1 MIPSGTA
8 TPVRRRAIG
17 IWSGGNAVPDVVYRA
32 TRALLRI
39 RTAEQGVG
47 IIISLIKDLGGS
59 AAPERLADPDA
70 IPLDISLG
78 EGEPL
83 LPTAPEG
90 SDARRAIAE
99 FLPPMV
105 DDARVALELTRGV
118 ERLAR
123 DAGVDALTGLP
134 DRRSMGRLMG
144 RLKAGDTLVAL
155 DLDDFRLI
163 NETDGNDAG
172 DEVLRSFSRALRHA
186 ARATDHF
193 GRMSADEFLVVLPH
207 ESAATAG
214 ILLERLRDHWM
225 KVRSV
230 PVTFSAGVACVSRDD
245 WRSAMQAAERAL
257 FRAKEAGRD
266 CWETARDEEYT

>member
-1 MIPSGTA
+1 MITSGTA
-8 TPVRRRAIG
+8 APVRRRAIG
-17 IWSGGNAVPDVVYRA
+17 IWSGGNAVPDAVYRA
-32 TRALLRI
+32 TRALLRV

-59 AAPERLADPDA
+59 TAPERLADSDA

-90 SDARRAIAE
+90 SDARRALTE
-99 FLPPMV
+99 FLPAIV
-105 DDARVALELTRGV
+105 EDARFALELTRGV

-144 RLKAGDTLVAL
+144 RLKAGDALVAI
-155 DLDDFRLI
+155 DIDAFRMI
-163 NETDGNDAG
+163 NEADGHDAG
-172 DEVLRSFSRALRHA
+172 DEVLRSFSRALRHVVRA
-186 ARATDHF
+186 ADHF
-193 GRMSADEFLVVLPH
+193 GRMSADEFLVVLQN
-207 ESAATAG
+207 EDAAAAD
-214 ILLERLRDHWM
+214 ILLERLREHWT
-225 KVRSV
+225 KVRSA

-257 FRAKEAGRD
+257 FRAKESGRD
-266 CWETARDEEYT
+266 RWETARDDEYA